1 MNKLLGS
8 ALVSVC
14 LAAFAASAAVAQT
27 TPNVESRAASGPGKT
42 WAERA
47 FTRPTERVEAR
58 LAYLKTALK
67 INDAQQ
73 AQWDAYAT
81 VVRKNAQDREQW
93 IKSRRSGDKEGQR
106 HQRPNAIER
115 LERAQSLHA
124 ELVTR
129 INQLLAVQKPL
140 YASLSREQQ
149 KVADVVLNRR
159 MRPMRGPSMHERGG
173 FGRG

>member
-1 MNKLLGS
+1 MNKLFGS

-14 LAAFAASAAVAQT
+14 LAAFATSAAVAQT
-27 TPNVESRAASGPGKT
+27 TPNVESRSASAPGKA
-42 WAERA
+42 WPQRA

-73 AQWDAYAT
+73 AQWDAYTA

-93 IKSRRSGDKEGQR
+93 IKSRRSGEKGSPR

-124 ELVTR
+124 ELVSR

-140 YASLSREQQ
+140 YAALSPEQQ
-149 KVADVVLNRR
+149 KVADVVMNRR
-159 MRPMRGPSMHERGG
+159 MRPMQWPSMHERGG

>member
-1 MNKLLGS
+1 MKKLLGS

-27 TPNVESRAASGPGKT
+27 TPNTESPSASAPGRA
-42 WAERA
+42 WAERP

-73 AQWDAYAT
+73 AQWDAYAA
-81 VVRKNAQDREQW
+81 VIRKNAQDREQGF
-93 IKSRRSGDKEGQR
+93 KSRHSGKEAGPR

-115 LERAQSLHA
+115 LERAQALHA
-124 ELVTR
+124 ELVSR

-140 YASLSREQQ
+140 YASLSPEQQ
-149 KVADVVLNRR
+149 KVANVVLNRR
-159 MRPMRGPSMHERGG
+159 MRPMQRPSMHERGG